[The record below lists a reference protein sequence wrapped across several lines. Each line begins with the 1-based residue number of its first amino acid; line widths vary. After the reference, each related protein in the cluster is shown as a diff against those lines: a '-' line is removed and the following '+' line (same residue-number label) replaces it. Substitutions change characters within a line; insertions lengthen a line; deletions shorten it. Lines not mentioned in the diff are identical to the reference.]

1 MPSKIMVAVDGSFL
15 QNRYQMAS
23 PTLKLPVPDDFVE
36 TAWVSALATLVA
48 MFQATRVAT
57 VAPPVRLRKL
67 RRLISLVELEPDVAF
82 GSIS

>member
-1 MPSKIMVAVDGSFL
+1 MRFPQSAEF
-15 QNRYQMAS
+15 
-23 PTLKLPVPDDFVE
+23 
-36 TAWVSALATLVA
+36 ALASLIMDTASALVA